1 MVQGEGEKNERMR
14 EEEGKG
20 EKKEGREGQEKEKLV
35 LVYFR
40 FLFPPLLESRADPG
54 DSMKPSYNI
63 ASYLA

>member
-20 EKKEGREGQEKEKLV
+20 EKKEGREGQKKEKLV

-40 FLFPPLLESRADPG
+40 FLFPPLLES
-54 DSMKPSYNI
+54 
-63 ASYLA
+63 